1 MEGEFEKVNSEIGIV
16 SFAISIF
23 EIIIWI
29 GYSLDLSIYD
39 RFSSEQYLILF
50 VGVPIGALILGIV
63 GLIQKKRKKNI
74 PNFRNCIFQPGI
86 NRLCLSLCYSIYVYV
101 DKYKIDSLK
110 YLIKMCCQEY
120 CLFLIDPDFDYA

>member
-1 MEGEFEKVNSEIGIV
+1 MEGEVEKEHSEMGIV
-16 SFAISIF
+16 SFIISIF

-63 GLIQKKRKKNI
+63 GLIQKKQKKY
-74 PNFRNCIFQPGI
+74 FQ
-86 NRLCLSLCYSIYVYV
+86 
-101 DKYKIDSLK
+101 
-110 YLIKMCCQEY
+110 
-120 CLFLIDPDFDYA
+120 F